1 MDGKKYYLTTIIQT
15 HFNLSKMSFKR
26 LKYEPITIQEPHKY
40 DVKTFED
47 PNDFTSYYREH
58 EDEFKGVSTLVLN
71 RTYKIPGY
79 RISVS
84 KRGTENEELMLRKDY
99 YTAAAGA
106 RGAAETNNENGV
118 DGNELIKQL
127 AARIDNIEM
136 FLEQLRL

>member
-15 HFNLSKMSFKR
+15 YFNLFKMSFKR

-99 YTAAAGA
+99 YSSNV
-106 RGAAETNNENGV
+106 ETNNSP
-118 DGNELIKQL
+118 DDRIPELI
-127 AARIDNIEM
+127 ARIENIEQ
-136 FLEQLRL
+136 FLEQLRV

>member
-1 MDGKKYYLTTIIQT
+1 MSLNNNSGGK
-15 HFNLSKMSFKR
+15 FKR
-26 LKYEPITIQEPHKY
+26 LRYEPITIKEPHKY
-40 DVKTFED
+40 DIKTFED

-99 YTAAAGA
+99 YTA
-106 RGAAETNNENGV
+106 NNSKSGTDSENSV
-118 DGNELIKQL
+118 EMNELLKQL
-127 AARIDNIEM
+127 VARIDNIEM
-136 FLEQLRL
+136 FLEQLRV

>member
-1 MDGKKYYLTTIIQT
+1 MDGKKYYLTTIMQT
-15 HFNLSKMSFKR
+15 HFISSKMSLNNNSSTKFKR
-26 LKYEPITIQEPHKY
+26 LKYEPITIREPHKY
-40 DVKTFED
+40 DIKTFDD

-99 YTAAAGA
+99 YSSNAD
-106 RGAAETNNENGV
+106 TNNSP
-118 DGNELIKQL
+118 DDRIPELI
-127 AARIDNIEM
+127 ARIENIEQ
-136 FLEQLRL
+136 FLEQLRV

>member
-1 MDGKKYYLTTIIQT
+1 MDGKKYYLTTIMQT
-15 HFNLSKMSFKR
+15 YFNLSKMSFKR

-99 YTAAAGA
+99 YTAAATEKSVDA
-106 RGAAETNNENGV
+106 NEFV
-118 DGNELIKQL
+118 KQL

>member
-99 YTAAAGA
+99 YTA
-106 RGAAETNNENGV
+106 NNSKSGTDSENGV
-118 DGNELIKQL
+118 EMNELIKQL
-127 AARIDNIEM
+127 VARIDNIEM
-136 FLEQLRL
+136 FLEQLRV

>member
-1 MDGKKYYLTTIIQT
+1 
-15 HFNLSKMSFKR
+15 MSFKR

-40 DVKTFED
+40 DIKNFDD

-99 YTAAAGA
+99 YTANA
-106 RGAAETNNENGV
+106 TNSNASTDDNA
-118 DGNELIKQL
+118 NNTELLKQL
-127 AARIDNIEM
+127 VARIDNIEM
-136 FLEQLRL
+136 FLEQLRV

>member
-1 MDGKKYYLTTIIQT
+1 MDGKKYYLTTIMQT
-15 HFNLSKMSFKR
+15 YFNLSKMSFKR

-99 YTAAAGA
+99 YTNNGTKSDVDM
-106 RGAAETNNENGV
+106 TNNEET
-118 DGNELIKQL
+118 NEILKQL
-127 AARIDNIEM
+127 VARIDNIEM
-136 FLEQLRL
+136 FLEQLRV

>member
-1 MDGKKYYLTTIIQT
+1 
-15 HFNLSKMSFKR
+15 MSLNNNSSTKFKR
-26 LKYEPITIQEPHKY
+26 LKYEPITIREPHKY
-40 DVKTFED
+40 DIKTFDD

-99 YTAAAGA
+99 YTNNGTKSDVDTVNNE
-106 RGAAETNNENGV
+106 ETNEI
-118 DGNELIKQL
+118 LKQL
-127 AARIDNIEM
+127 VARIDNIEM
-136 FLEQLRL
+136 FLEQLRV

>member
-15 HFNLSKMSFKR
+15 YFNLSKMSFKR

-99 YTAAAGA
+99 YTA
-106 RGAAETNNENGV
+106 NNSKSSTDSENSV
-118 DGNELIKQL
+118 EMNELLKQL
-127 AARIDNIEM
+127 VARIDNIEM
-136 FLEQLRL
+136 FLEQLRV

>member
-1 MDGKKYYLTTIIQT
+1 
-15 HFNLSKMSFKR
+15 MSLNNNSSTKFKR
-26 LKYEPITIQEPHKY
+26 LKYEPITIREPHKY
-40 DVKTFED
+40 DIKTFDD

-99 YTAAAGA
+99 YTNNGTKSDVDTVNNE
-106 RGAAETNNENGV
+106 ETNEF
-118 DGNELIKQL
+118 LKQL
-127 AARIDNIEM
+127 VARIDNIEM
-136 FLEQLRL
+136 FLEQLRV

>member
-1 MDGKKYYLTTIIQT
+1 MDGKKYYLTTIMQT
-15 HFNLSKMSFKR
+15 YFNLSKMNFKR

-99 YTAAAGA
+99 YTA
-106 RGAAETNNENGV
+106 NNSKSSTDSDNNV
-118 DGNELIKQL
+118 DMNELLKQL
-127 AARIDNIEM
+127 VARIDNIEM
-136 FLEQLRL
+136 FLEQLRV

>member
-1 MDGKKYYLTTIIQT
+1 MDGKKYYLTTIMQT
-15 HFNLSKMSFKR
+15 YFNLFKMSFKR

-84 KRGTENEELMLRKDY
+84 KRGTENEQLMLRKDY
-99 YTAAAGA
+99 YTA
-106 RGAAETNNENGV
+106 NNSKSGTDSENSV
-118 DGNELIKQL
+118 EMNELLKQL
-127 AARIDNIEM
+127 VARIDNIEM
-136 FLEQLRL
+136 FLEQLRV

>member
-1 MDGKKYYLTTIIQT
+1 
-15 HFNLSKMSFKR
+15 MSLNNNSSTKFKR
-26 LKYEPITIQEPHKY
+26 LKYEPITIREPHKY
-40 DVKTFED
+40 DIKTFDD

-99 YTAAAGA
+99 YTNNGTKSDVDMANNE
-106 RGAAETNNENGV
+106 ETNEI
-118 DGNELIKQL
+118 LKQL
-127 AARIDNIEM
+127 VARIDNIEM
-136 FLEQLRL
+136 FLEQLRV

>member
-1 MDGKKYYLTTIIQT
+1 MDGKKYYLTTIMQT

-99 YTAAAGA
+99 YTA
-106 RGAAETNNENGV
+106 NNSKSGTDSENNV
-118 DGNELIKQL
+118 DVNELIKQL

>member
-1 MDGKKYYLTTIIQT
+1 MDGKKYHLTTIMQT

-99 YTAAAGA
+99 YTAAATEKSVDA
-106 RGAAETNNENGV
+106 NEFV
-118 DGNELIKQL
+118 KQL

>member
-1 MDGKKYYLTTIIQT
+1 
-15 HFNLSKMSFKR
+15 MSLNNNSSTKFKR
-26 LKYEPITIQEPHKY
+26 LKYEPITIREPHKY
-40 DVKTFED
+40 DIKTFDD

-99 YTAAAGA
+99 YTNNGTKSDVDTANNE
-106 RGAAETNNENGV
+106 ETNEI
-118 DGNELIKQL
+118 LKQL
-127 AARIDNIEM
+127 VARIDNIEM
-136 FLEQLRL
+136 FLEQLRV

>member
-99 YTAAAGA
+99 YTS
-106 RGAAETNNENGV
+106 NNSKSGTDSENGV
-118 DGNELIKQL
+118 EMNELLKQL
-127 AARIDNIEM
+127 VARIDNIEM
-136 FLEQLRL
+136 FLEQLRV

>member
-1 MDGKKYYLTTIIQT
+1 
-15 HFNLSKMSFKR
+15 MSLNNNSSTKFKR
-26 LKYEPITIQEPHKY
+26 LKYVPITIREPHKY
-40 DVKTFED
+40 DIKTFDD

-99 YTAAAGA
+99 YTNNGTKSDVDTANNE
-106 RGAAETNNENGV
+106 ETNEI
-118 DGNELIKQL
+118 LKQL
-127 AARIDNIEM
+127 VARIDNIEM
-136 FLEQLRL
+136 FLEQLRV

>member
-1 MDGKKYYLTTIIQT
+1 MDGKKYNLATIMQT
-15 HFNLSKMSFKR
+15 HFISSKMSLNNNSSTKFKR
-26 LKYEPITIQEPHKY
+26 LKYEPITIREPHKY
-40 DVKTFED
+40 DIKTFED

-99 YTAAAGA
+99 YSSTV
-106 RGAAETNNENGV
+106 ETNNSP
-118 DGNELIKQL
+118 DDRIPELI
-127 AARIDNIEM
+127 ARIENIEQ
-136 FLEQLRL
+136 FLEQLRV